1 MRVLL
6 IDIDTLRPD
15 HLGCYGYKRD
25 TSPCI
30 DSIAKEGILFEKY
43 YTPNAPCLPSRAS
56 LVTGLYGI
64 HNGILGHGGTAGD
77 LHLEGEPRDFRDE
90 LSMNNLFMTFRKAG
104 YYTVSFSTFAERHS
118 AWWFN
123 SGFNE
128 MYNVGKGGHESAEEV
143 TPLALKWLEEKGES
157 DNWFMHYH
165 LWDPHT
171 PYRAPEE
178 FGNPFKDQPLS
189 DDWITEDIF
198 KEHLKHVGPH
208 GAKEIGM
215 WDSDTNPKYPRH
227 PGELV
232 NMDEVKDFID
242 QYDCG
247 VRYTDDNIKQL
258 IDLLKEKGVY
268 EDTAII
274 ITSDHGENIGEL
286 GIYGEHA
293 TADEPCCHVPMII
306 KWPGYEGE
314 YRDDKFHTNVDLAPT
329 MADMLNIEP
338 FKKWDGMSYA
348 KTITEK
354 KDCGYDDL
362 VLTQC
367 AHVCQRSARFDDYIY
382 IRTVHGGYHLFDDE
396 MLFNIKEDPHQ
407 TNNLAKSYPELC
419 AKGAKIILD
428 WEYDMMKSSSTNV
441 DPMWTV
447 MREGGPLHSRGEL
460 TSYVERLKQT
470 DRGEFVEELLEKY
483 PNERYQ

>member
-1 MRVLL
+1 
-6 IDIDTLRPD
+6 
-15 HLGCYGYKRD
+15 
-25 TSPCI
+25 
-30 DSIAKEGILFEKY
+30 
-43 YTPNAPCLPSRAS
+43 
-56 LVTGLYGI
+56 
-64 HNGILGHGGTAGD
+64 
-77 LHLEGEPRDFRDE
+77 
-90 LSMNNLFMTFRKAG
+90 
-104 YYTVSFSTFAERHS
+104 
-118 AWWFN
+118 
-123 SGFNE
+123 
-128 MYNVGKGGHESAEEV
+128 
-143 TPLALKWLEEKGES
+143 
-157 DNWFMHYH
+157 
-165 LWDPHT
+165 
-171 PYRAPEE
+171 
-178 FGNPFKDQPLS
+178 
-189 DDWITEDIF
+189 
-198 KEHLKHVGPH
+198 
-208 GAKEIGM
+208 
-215 WDSDTNPKYPRH
+215 
-227 PGELV
+227 
-232 NMDEVKDFID
+232 
-242 QYDCG
+242 
-247 VRYTDDNIKQL
+247 
-258 IDLLKEKGVY
+258 
-268 EDTAII
+268 
-274 ITSDHGENIGEL
+274 
-286 GIYGEHA
+286 
-293 TADEPCCHVPMII
+293 MII